1 MKKGKHLDIDL
12 DFLDEEASKVK
23 AKSSDGSTQEKT
35 TKVKVKWKN
44 IAIIGGIILFS
55 VWLGWL
61 GSLESGTSSSTNYSN
76 TSSTTSYNSQSDD
89 VTVGQYRCS
98 SYSSSQADKL
108 KPSYTESEIDAEGT
122 ALEQRAGA
130 IEQSA
135 NKIDTMYVDETSQY
149 AIDSYNSL
157 VSSHNTEIDSFKK
170 DYAAYEA
177 KLDRFNAQ
185 VDAYNNYLETNCHKV
200 R

>member
-1 MKKGKHLDIDL
+1 MKKDKHLDIDL
-12 DFLDEEASKVK
+12 DFLDEEAPKVK
-23 AKSSDGSTQEKT
+23 AKSSDGSTEEKT
-35 TKVKVKWKN
+35 SKVKVKWKN
-44 IAIIGGIILFS
+44 IAIIGGIILFF
-55 VWLGWL
+55 VWL
-61 GSLESGTSSSTNYSN
+61 GSLDSGTSSSTNYSN
-76 TSSTTSYNSQSDD
+76 TSSITSYNSQSDD

-157 VSSHNTEIDSFKK
+157 VSSHNTKIASFKK

-185 VDAYNNYLETNCHKV
+185 VDAYNNYLETNCRKV